1 MRTFGAFVRAFRKLW
16 ADASFRALVGLAGG
30 LLVTGTVVYAV
41 VEKWSLIDALYFC
54 VVTLSTV
61 GYGDLA
67 PKTELGRGFT
77 IIYILV
83 GVGIIF
89 AGAARIVEVMVA
101 ERTAR
106 SQASGTSD
114 PAADD
119 PS

>member
-1 MRTFGAFVRAFRKLW
+1 MPST
-16 ADASFRALVGLAGG
+16 S
-30 LLVTGTVVYAV
+30 
-41 VEKWSLIDALYFC
+41 C

-89 AGAARIVEVMVA
+89 AGAARVVEVMVA
-101 ERTAR
+101 ERAER
-106 SQASGTSD
+106 SQPSPAPD
-114 PAADD
+114 PASDD
-119 PS
+119 RR